1 MHALLKVKIHPRYP
15 MFHNKNLYTQ
25 AGKCLRAYIIKAS
38 ANDQG
43 DFSCQNSHS
52 LTSYT
57 NSKNFKNLTGQG
69 S

>member
-1 MHALLKVKIHPRYP
+1 